1 MKLLATY
8 FLAAFTA
15 SQALAAVI
23 SKGTNSTLSIE
34 RTQENLV
41 FKIEPHK
48 DLAISPDAPWSV
60 KLANVNNLS
69 PETLNLAKKNFD
81 LKIPGFKIAL
91 GTAQNKEKHGTAKD
105 GDKKPIPSSF
115 DYTLTAFVCTV
126 DKTKCFR
133 DVIKG
138 RAEL

>member
-8 FLAAFTA
+8 FLTALTA
-15 SQALAAVI
+15 SQGLSAVI

-34 RTQENLV
+34 RTQETLV

-60 KLANVNNLS
+60 KLSHVNNLS
-69 PETLNLAKKNFD
+69 PETLTLAKKDFD
-81 LKIPGFKIAL
+81 PKIPGFKIAL
-91 GTAQNKEKHGTAKD
+91 GIAQDNEKHGTAKV
-105 GDKKPIPSSF
+105 GDKKSIPSSF